1 MYRAPKVFLE
11 PLSIPSMTTSYRTVF
26 NLPPK
31 AAVQMAR
38 VTKGYPFAFQILGY
52 LKWEHNASLEEI
64 LPEFDEAL
72 ASYAY
77 EKIWSEL
84 SDLDRKIV
92 YVISTGLEKTIDIRT
107 KLSLSP
113 QLLNVYRKRLMER
126 GIVDGSVRGLLTLAL
141 PRFGEYIDTY
151 CEVEI

>member
-1 MYRAPKVFLE
+1 
-11 PLSIPSMTTSYRTVF
+11 MTTSYRTVF

-31 AAVQMAR
+31 TAVQMAR

-113 QLLNVYRKRLMER
+113 AASQRLPQTLDGAWNRRWLCAESPDTGSAEIWGVY
-126 GIVDGSVRGLLTLAL
+126 
-141 PRFGEYIDTY
+141 
-151 CEVEI
+151 

>member
-77 EKIWSEL
+77 EKMRSPDTGSAEIWG
-84 SDLDRKIV
+84 V
-92 YVISTGLEKTIDIRT
+92 Y
-107 KLSLSP
+107 
-113 QLLNVYRKRLMER
+113 
-126 GIVDGSVRGLLTLAL
+126 
-141 PRFGEYIDTY
+141 
-151 CEVEI
+151 